1 MKNTFAS
8 LFLLIFVLIFSPDKV
23 YSDVTSKL
31 ITELQV
37 FDNDSTFKLMYFYD
51 SQGNKV
57 LETKY
62 YLNNQSWNLLSQTEW
77 IYDGKN
83 CLTQRESKWSSTKW
97 NITYTIDYQYLNNQL
112 MSELQQEYISGN
124 PHQIKKIDYQYT
136 DMKLTSKKEY
146 SWIADSWVLN
156 IETSYTYL
164 PDGNSETVTTAL
176 YVGGSISNQYK
187 STFVYNANG
196 TLATQLLQ
204 QKTAITNWT
213 NTELINWYYVP
224 GTTNILSQRCKKWL
238 SDTSSWEN
246 LQKIEN
252 QYDANN
258 QLTSETF
265 QRWKSMF
272 WDNDIRYDYV
282 YDNNNLE
289 VKKILSLPIYHV
301 WRSIVSINYSNY
313 TDKKAGL
320 IESKFEFWGGNT
332 GELTTSFIPFDFNNS
347 VALQKGKS
355 VQIVYA
361 SFNDTTALPQ
371 IGKGI
376 SSIPVYPNPSNGIY
390 YIDTQ
395 NYGVESWSVSNLNG
409 QILKKQI
416 QSAQSGVIDITD
428 FPKGIYI
435 LRVETAKNQFI
446 QKLIKE

>member
-8 LFLLIFVLIFSPDKV
+8 LFLLTLIFIFSPEKV
-23 YSDVTSKL
+23 YSDVTTKL
-31 ITELQV
+31 ITEVQV

-51 SQGNKV
+51 TQGNKV

-62 YLNNQSWNLLSQTEW
+62 YMNSQSWSLLSQTEW

-83 CLTQRESKWSSTKW
+83 CTTQRESKWSTSKW
-97 NITYTIDYQYLNNQL
+97 NITYTIDYQYVNNQL
-112 MSELQQEYISGN
+112 MSELQQQNISGN
-124 PHQIKKIDYQYT
+124 PHQVKKTEYQYINL
-136 DMKLTSKKEY
+136 KQTSKKEY
-146 SWIADSWVLN
+146 SWIADLWVLS

-164 PDGNSETVTTAL
+164 LDGNSETVTTAL
-176 YVGGSISNQYK
+176 YQNGTVTDQYK
-187 STFVYNANG
+187 STFLYNANG

-213 NTELINWYYVP
+213 NIELINWYYVS

-246 LQKIEN
+246 LQKTEN
-252 QYDANN
+252 QYDTNN
-258 QLTSETF
+258 QLTSESF

-347 VALQKGKS
+347 VVLQKGKS

-361 SFNDTTALPQ
+361 SFNALPQ
-371 IGKGI
+371 IREGI

-395 NYGVESWSVSNLNG
+395 KYGVESWSVSNLKG
-409 QILKKQI
+409 QILKNQI
-416 QSAQSGVIDITD
+416 QTAQSGVIDITD